1 MAYDKF
7 LASLSQGVLH
17 WVLSSFLSYLAKRQV
32 FFHKTCNLVYTGF
45 FLGIYQRK
53 LVNGAQRVCDWAES
67 TNTACMA
74 NPASFCS
81 AKTGFSLAHL

>member
-7 LASLSQGVLH
+7 LNELSQGVLH

-67 TNTACMA
+67 TKKTCVA
-74 NPASFCS
+74 NPDSFHI
-81 AKTGFSLAHL
+81 AKTGES